1 MLRAF
6 RATAPAELQELLR
19 DPPAAA
25 AALAGH
31 AAAGAGRQRPAPAC
45 RPALARDIAASIV
58 AAQQRGEQR
67 AITFYTQQ
75 AETIRLVEEQLAA
88 AARDSPPAQEG
99 AAAHRTDAE
108 QDCARG
114 EDAMRIARYRN
125 TRYWAVIDTEGT
137 LVCLCV
143 YRKGA
148 LEVVRRLQART
159 TA

>member
-1 MLRAF
+1 MYHRKAF
-6 RATAPAELQELLR
+6 GP
-19 DPPAAA
+19 
-25 AALAGH
+25 
-31 AAAGAGRQRPAPAC
+31 QR
-45 RPALARDIAASIV
+45 RSSRKALARDIAASIV
-58 AAQQRGEQR
+58 AAQQRGEHWP
-67 AITFYTQQ
+67 ITFYTQQ

-88 AARDSPPAQEG
+88 AARDSQPAQEG
-99 AAAHRTDAE
+99 ATASLTDAE

-125 TRYWAVIDTEGT
+125 TRYRAVIDTEDT

-148 LEVVRRLQART
+148 LEVVRRLEART

>member
-1 MLRAF
+1 MYHRKAF
-6 RATAPAELQELLR
+6 GPQRR
-19 DPPAAA
+19 SS
-25 AALAGH
+25 
-31 AAAGAGRQRPAPAC
+31 RQ
-45 RPALARDIAASIV
+45 ALARDIAASML
-58 AAQQRGEQR
+58 AAQQRGEHWP
-67 AITFYTQQ
+67 ITFYTQQ

-88 AARDSPPAQEG
+88 AARDSQPAQEG
-99 AAAHRTDAE
+99 AAAPLTDAE

-125 TRYWAVIDTEGT
+125 TRYWAVIDTEDT

-148 LEVVRRLQART
+148 LEVVRRLEAKT

>member
-1 MLRAF
+1 MYHRKAF
-6 RATAPAELQELLR
+6 GP
-19 DPPAAA
+19 
-25 AALAGH
+25 
-31 AAAGAGRQRPAPAC
+31 QRREHWP
-45 RPALARDIAASIV
+45 
-58 AAQQRGEQR
+58 
-67 AITFYTQQ
+67 ITFYTQQ

-88 AARDSPPAQEG
+88 AAAPLR
-99 AAAHRTDAE
+99 DAE

-125 TRYWAVIDTEGT
+125 TRYWAVIDTEDT